1 MLTAVLF
8 PEAQEGQPPACV
20 PTDNWKNRMWCRHTM
35 EYYSAITKARNKV
48 IYCVARTG
56 GDDQLRKMSHALKD
70 KYHMML
76 LTCAI

>member
-1 MLTAVLF
+1 
-8 PEAQEGQPPACV
+8 
-20 PTDNWKNRMWCRHTM
+20 M

-70 KYHMML
+70 KYHVML